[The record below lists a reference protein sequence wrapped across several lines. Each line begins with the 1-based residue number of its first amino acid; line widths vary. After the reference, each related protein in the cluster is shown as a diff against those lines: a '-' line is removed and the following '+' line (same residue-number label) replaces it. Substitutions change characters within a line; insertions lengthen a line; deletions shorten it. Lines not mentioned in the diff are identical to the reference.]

1 MDFDELQPCDLSV
14 HGLDERA
21 LAHAPRAPKQRIVGG
36 KAAGEALRVGEQ
48 RVARAVDSLEQRK
61 RQAVDLLDR
70 LKVLRLGLPDEG
82 VCGLEVGHF
91 GLARAKALDRPDN
104 PLDKAGE
111 RFLKVHVA
119 PVAKAIG
126 AAIVAPPSRDKC
138 PSRDDKRASP
148 VEGGHP

>member
-1 MDFDELQPCDLSV
+1 LST
-14 HGLDERA
+14 
-21 LAHAPRAPKQRIVGG
+21 I
-36 KAAGEALRVGEQ
+36 
-48 RVARAVDSLEQRK
+48 S
-61 RQAVDLLDR
+61 LLDR

-82 VCGLEVGHF
+82 VCGLEVGYF
-91 GLARAKALDRPDN
+91 GRARAKALDRPGN
-104 PLDKAGE
+104 PLDEAGK
-111 RFLKVHVA
+111 LKVHVA